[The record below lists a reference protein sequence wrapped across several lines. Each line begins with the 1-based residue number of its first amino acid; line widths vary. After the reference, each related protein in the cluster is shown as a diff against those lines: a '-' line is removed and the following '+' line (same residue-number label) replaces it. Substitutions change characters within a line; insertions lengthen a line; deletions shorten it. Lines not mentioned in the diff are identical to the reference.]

1 MCLIAQPHGDR
12 YSSKQ
17 PRSTNQTS
25 SGAGR
30 IARSKRETERF
41 GALAQTDVLSM
52 DQQWWKKRIRTA
64 GRQGS
69 TEAEGGA
76 GGAAHDRVPGCLRA
90 SRHQARTRRRRTGS
104 TTCTGNSWLT
114 AGAAAKR
121 ALLSQCGFSRSE
133 VRGISSM
140 TLTSGTPPRAPATTT
155 RKWQGRRRRRR
166 GRWLALVRFAAM
178 PVAISGSVA

>member
-1 MCLIAQPHGDR
+1 MVEEAD
-12 YSSKQ
+12 SK
-17 PRSTNQTS
+17 RWS
-25 SGAGR
+25 SGLDRGR
-30 IARSKRETERF
+30 
-41 GALAQTDVLSM
+41 
-52 DQQWWKKRIRTA
+52 
-64 GRQGS
+64 GRR
-69 TEAEGGA
+69 

-104 TTCTGNSWLT
+104 TTCTRNSWLT

-178 PVAISGSVA
+178 PVAISGSVHRESGTRGDPGGRYRGIPRPRQMTRRAVRLLAGALGARRVYPDRRR

>member
-17 PRSTNQTS
+17 PRSTSQTG

-30 IARSKRETERF
+30 IARSKRRDRAVRPISTERCLIN
-41 GALAQTDVLSM
+41 GLAVAEEADSNRWSSGL
-52 DQQWWKKRIRTA
+52 DR
-64 GRQGS
+64 GRGRR
-69 TEAEGGA
+69 

-90 SRHQARTRRRRTGS
+90 SRHQARTRRRRIGS

-121 ALLSQCGFSRSE
+121 GLLSQCGFSRSE

>member
-1 MCLIAQPHGDR
+1 MVEEADSIR
-12 YSSKQ
+12 W
-17 PRSTNQTS
+17 S
-25 SGAGR
+25 SGLDRGR
-30 IARSKRETERF
+30 
-41 GALAQTDVLSM
+41 
-52 DQQWWKKRIRTA
+52 
-64 GRQGS
+64 GRR
-69 TEAEGGA
+69 

-121 ALLSQCGFSRSE
+121 GLLSQCGFSRSE

-140 TLTSGTPPRAPATTT
+140 TLTPGTPPRAPATTT

-178 PVAISGSVA
+178 PVAISGSVAKRRAKSPCPHRCSYRCLEANPRNYRLPQNCNRRTGGGGNGAVAFA

>member
-1 MCLIAQPHGDR
+1 MSYQW
-12 YSSKQ
+12 
-17 PRSTNQTS
+17 TS
-25 SGAGR
+25 SGGKADSNRWSSGLDRGR
-30 IARSKRETERF
+30 
-41 GALAQTDVLSM
+41 
-52 DQQWWKKRIRTA
+52 
-64 GRQGS
+64 GRR
-69 TEAEGGA
+69 
-76 GGAAHDRVPGCLRA
+76 GGAAHDWVPGCLRA
-90 SRHQARTRRRRTGS
+90 SRHQARTRRRRIGS

-121 ALLSQCGFSRSE
+121 GLLSQCGFSRSE

-178 PVAISGSVA
+178 PVAISGSVAKRRAKSPCPHRCSYRCLEANPRNCRLLQNCNRRTL